1 MTFLLW
7 KVFSRMVMQSHHDK
21 ESEEE
26 DEDRGHDQLDVSTG
40 DLMIII
46 NTIIDIIDIIINDNI
61 CAGDRSL
68 LLLLLLIFVQLH
80 SRHY

>member
-1 MTFLLW
+1 
-7 KVFSRMVMQSHHDK
+7 MVMQAHHDK

-26 DEDRGHDQLDVSTG
+26 NEDRGHDQLDVSAG

-68 LLLLLLIFVQLH
+68 LLLLLLILVQLH
-80 SRHY
+80 SRHYWRHLWSE